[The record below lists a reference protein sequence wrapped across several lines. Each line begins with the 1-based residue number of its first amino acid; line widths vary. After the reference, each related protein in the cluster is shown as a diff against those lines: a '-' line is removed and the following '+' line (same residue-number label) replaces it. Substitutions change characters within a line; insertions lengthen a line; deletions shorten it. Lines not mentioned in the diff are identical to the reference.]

1 VNILQAMVDPKLFR
15 PWFKDPSTWVAWTAF
30 LACLFHLPMDA
41 ERIGIARAC
50 TGLETLPEQPFTEAW
65 LVVGRRGGKS
75 LVLAMIAIFLA
86 LFKDWSANLVP
97 GERGT
102 VLVLAADRRQAQ
114 SIMRYA
120 TALCTEVPL
129 LAARV
134 ERATTEEIEFRGR
147 VGIEVATASYRT
159 VRGRTLIA
167 GLLDE
172 IAFFRSEDSANPD
185 FEILDAIRP
194 AMASMPGSML
204 LCASSPY
211 SRRGALW
218 EAYRKWY
225 GVADAPCL
233 VWQADTRT
241 MNPTITQKFVDSQY
255 ERDPASAMAEYGASF
270 RNDIDSYVTREAI
283 AGVTVAGRREL
294 LPMSGTTYVG
304 FVDPSGGSADSM
316 TLAIAHKEKELAV
329 LDCVRE
335 VRPPFSPESVTRDF
349 SIVLKSYRIHRVIG
363 DRYAGEWVTEQ
374 FKSNGIGYEL
384 AEQAKSDIYRDVL
397 PLINSAKVELLD
409 IAKLEAQFIGLERRT
424 ARSGKDSIDHGAGAH
439 DDVVNAA
446 CGALLR
452 AGSYRPM
459 KINEDAL
466 RRLLSSPPM
475 PGSPNYG
482 RRGPDHGWRVW

>member
-1 VNILQAMVDPKLFR
+1 VNIIEAMSDPKLFR

-75 LVLAMIAIFLA
+75 LMLAMIAIYLA

-120 TALCTEVPL
+120 RALCEEVPL
-129 LAARV
+129 LAGRV

-172 IAFFRSEDSANPD
+172 LAFFRSEDSANPD

-204 LCASSPY
+204 LCGSSPY

-218 EAYRKWY
+218 EAYRKWF
-225 GVADAPCL
+225 GVSGAPCL

-241 MNPTITQKFVDSQY
+241 MNPTITQAFVDAQY
-255 ERDPASAMAEYGASF
+255 ERDPASAMAEFGAQF
-270 RNDIDSYVTREAI
+270 RSDIDSYVTREAI
-283 AGVTVAGRREL
+283 RGVTVPGRREL
-294 LPMSGTTYVG
+294 LPVASGVNYVG

-316 TLAIAHKEKELAV
+316 TLGVAHKQKEIVV

-349 SIVLKSYRIHRVIG
+349 AITLKSYRISKVIG
-363 DRYAGEWVTEQ
+363 DRYAGEWVREQ
-374 FKSNGIGYEL
+374 FKSCGIAYEL

-397 PLINSAKVELLD
+397 PLINSARVELLD
-409 IAKLEAQFIGLERRT
+409 LTKLEAQFVGLERRT
-424 ARSGKDSIDHGAGAH
+424 ARSGRDSIDHGPGGH
-439 DDVVNAA
+439 DDVANAVA
-446 CGALLR
+446 GALLLANTR
-452 AGSYRPM
+452 RPM
-459 KINEDAL
+459 KINPEAL
-466 RRLLSSPPM
+466 RRLGIDPDAPLGPH
-475 PGSPNYG
+475 
-482 RRGPDHGWRVW
+482 RRWA

>member
-1 VNILQAMVDPKLFR
+1 MNIIQAMADPKLFK
-15 PWFKDPSTWVAWTAF
+15 PWFKDATTWAAWRAF
-30 LACLFHLPMDA
+30 LAVLFNLQMDDA
-41 ERIGIARAC
+41 QIAIARAC
-50 TGLETLPEQPFTEAW
+50 TGLEALPEQAFTEAW

-75 LVLAMIAIFLA
+75 LVLAMIAIYLA

-120 TALCTEVPL
+120 RALCEEVPL
-129 LAARV
+129 LAGRV

-172 IAFFRSEDSANPD
+172 VAFFRSEDSANPD

-218 EAYRKWY
+218 EAYRKWF
-225 GVADAPCL
+225 GVAGAPCL
-233 VWQADTRT
+233 VWQAPTRT
-241 MNPTITQKFVDSQY
+241 MNPTIQQTFIDAQY
-255 ERDPASAMAEYGASF
+255 ERDPASAMAEFGALF
-270 RNDIDSYVTREAI
+270 RNDIDSYVTRDAI
-283 AGVTVAGRREL
+283 AGVTVPGRREL
-294 LPMSGTTYVG
+294 TPVAGVNYVG

-316 TLAIAHKEKELAV
+316 TLAVAHKEKDIAV

-349 SIVLKSYRIHRVIG
+349 SITLKSYRISRVIG

-374 FKSNGIGYEL
+374 FKSNGISYEP

-397 PLINSAKVELLD
+397 PLINSGKIELLD
-409 IAKLEAQFIGLERRT
+409 LAKLEAQFVGLERRT
-424 ARSGKDSIDHGAGAH
+424 ARSGKDSIDHAPGGH
-439 DDVVNAA
+439 DDLVNGA

-452 AGSYRPM
+452 AGSHRPM
-459 KINEDAL
+459 RINTEVV
-466 RRLLSSPPM
+466 RRMLATPP
-475 PGSPNYG
+475 SAYG
-482 RRGPDHGWRVW
+482 RGGPVDHGRRIA

>member
-1 VNILQAMVDPKLFR
+1 VNILTAMADKKLFR
-15 PWFKDPSTWVAWTAF
+15 PWFKDPSTWEAWRAF
-30 LACLFHLPMDA
+30 LALLFGLQMDREQA
-41 ERIGIARAC
+41 ALAKAC
-50 TGLETLPEQPFTEAW
+50 TGLEVLPEQAFTEAW

-75 LVLAMIAIFLA
+75 LILAMIAIYLA

-120 TALCTEVPL
+120 RALCEEVPL

-147 VGIEVATASYRT
+147 VGIEVATSSYRT

-185 FEILDAIRP
+185 YEILDAIRP

-218 EAYRKWY
+218 EAYRKWF
-225 GVADAPCL
+225 GVAGAPCL

-241 MNPTITQKFVDSQY
+241 MNPTITRKFVDAQY
-255 ERDPASAMAEYGASF
+255 ERDPASASAEYGAQF
-270 RNDIDSYVTREAI
+270 RSDIDSYVTREAI
-283 AGVTVAGRREL
+283 TGVTVAGRREL
-294 LPMSGTTYVG
+294 LPMAGVRYVG

-316 TLAIAHKEKELAV
+316 TLGIAHKHGDVAV

-349 SIVLKSYRIHRVIG
+349 ATVLKSYRISRVIG

-374 FKSNGIGYEL
+374 FKSNGISYEP

-397 PLINSAKVELLD
+397 PLINSGKVELLD
-409 IAKLEAQFIGLERRT
+409 LAKLESQFVGLERRT
-424 ARSGKDSIDHGAGAH
+424 ARSGKDSIDHSPGSH

-459 KINEDAL
+459 KINPDTL
-466 RRLLSSPPM
+466 RGLGINIDNLG
-475 PGSPNYG
+475 GSNSFG
-482 RRGPDHGWRVW
+482 RMWTFR

>member
-1 VNILQAMVDPKLFR
+1 MPEQQA
-15 PWFKDPSTWVAWTAF
+15 
-30 LACLFHLPMDA
+30 
-41 ERIGIARAC
+41 IARAS
-50 TGLETLPEQPFTEAW
+50 TGLETLPTHPFTEAW

-75 LVLAMIAIFLA
+75 LVLAMIAIYLA

-120 TALCTEVPL
+120 NALCTEVPL

-134 ERATTEEIEFRGR
+134 ERSTTEEIEFRGR

-185 FEILDAIRP
+185 YEILDAIRP

-218 EAYRKWY
+218 EAYRKWF

-241 MNPTITQKFVDSQY
+241 MNPTITQKFVDAQY
-255 ERDPASAMAEYGASF
+255 ERDSASAMAEFGAQF
-270 RNDIDSYVTREAI
+270 RNDIDSFVTREAI
-283 AGVTVAGRREL
+283 RGVTVSGRREL
-294 LPMSGTTYVG
+294 LPVGSGVSYVG

-316 TLAIAHKEKELAV
+316 TMAIAHREKEVAV

-335 VRPPFSPESVTRDF
+335 VRPPFSPEEVTRDF
-349 SIVLKSYRIHRVIG
+349 SIVLKSYRVSRVIG

-374 FKSNGIGYEL
+374 FKSNGISYEP

-397 PLINSAKVELLD
+397 PLINSGKVELLD
-409 IAKLEAQFIGLERRT
+409 LAKLEAQFVGLERRT
-424 ARSGKDSIDHGAGAH
+424 ARSGKDSIDHAPGAH

-452 AGSYRPM
+452 AGAYRPM
-459 KINEDAL
+459 KINPEAL
-466 RRLLSSPPM
+466 RRLGIDPDAPLGPH
-475 PGSPNYG
+475 
-482 RRGPDHGWRVW
+482 RRWA